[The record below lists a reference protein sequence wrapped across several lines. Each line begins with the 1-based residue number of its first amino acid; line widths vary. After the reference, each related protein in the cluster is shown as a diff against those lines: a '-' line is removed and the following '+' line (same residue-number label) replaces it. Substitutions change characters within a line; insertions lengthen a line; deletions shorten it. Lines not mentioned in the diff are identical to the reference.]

1 MKERVLSID
10 IIKILSIV
18 GVLLIHIL
26 GSKSMYGG
34 VFWYAQAVPLFMII
48 MGYNSKL
55 SFPSINKMALVF
67 TPYILTYMISLLYV
81 ILIAAKSG
89 SWGGN
94 NAIHYLPIG
103 FLPAGGPGEYWIPLF
118 FISLF
123 FIPILNRFSYKH
135 GAIKTLIICVLVSYL
150 FELFCSMIN
159 INKWLYV
166 CNPIRYSVCIQIGIV
181 LKTKKIKIIY
191 LLPLAALS
199 IVYLYLIN
207 YSKMEL
213 PYLRFENGGW
223 KSGENCLSF
232 FYSWFLYIILSSC
245 FSKVKESYLTRLG
258 RYTYTIFLFQI
269 IWFSIFYGRILSPYN
284 ASFAIPICVIG
295 GVLLDKVSKKC
306 SLFLQ

>member
-1 MKERVLSID
+1 MV
-10 IIKILSIV
+10 V
-18 GVLLIHIL
+18 G
-26 GSKSMYGG
+26 GG
-34 VFWYAQAVPLFMII
+34 Y
-48 MGYNSKL
+48 
-55 SFPSINKMALVF
+55 
-67 TPYILTYMISLLYV
+67 
-81 ILIAAKSG
+81 
-89 SWGGN
+89 N
-94 NAIHYLPIG
+94 NAIHFLPIG

-123 FIPILNRFSYKH
+123 FIPILNRFSNKH

-181 LKTKKIKIIY
+181 LKTKKIKILY

-223 KSGENCLSF
+223 KSGENCMSF
-232 FYSWFLYIILSSC
+232 FYSWFLYSIFFLL
-245 FSKVKESYLTRLG
+245 FSKVKESYLSKLG

-269 IWFSIFYGRILSPYN
+269 LWFSIAFSKIPFPYN
-284 ASFAIPICVIG
+284 GLLTIPLCIIG
-295 GVLLDKVSKKC
+295 GVILDNVSTHVYKILNNIYKVLL
-306 SLFLQ
+306 